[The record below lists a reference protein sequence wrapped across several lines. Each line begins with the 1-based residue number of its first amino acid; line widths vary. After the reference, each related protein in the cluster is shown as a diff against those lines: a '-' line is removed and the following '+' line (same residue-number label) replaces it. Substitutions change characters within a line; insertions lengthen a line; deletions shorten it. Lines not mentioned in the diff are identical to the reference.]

1 MDREQ
6 IRVGGRTV
14 HSTCCAEPAA
24 IAFPSV
30 TPLKVLA
37 GPARFNLAEGTL
49 KTLTVNKNKER
60 VIFFKRLQLHLLI
73 GFTHS
78 NPLHPRPPPYH
89 DETLSLSSQL
99 EQLFGLESSREQKAN
114 DQSGGFIG
122 FMRYPWLA
130 ERIRH
135 QKVEQQHW
143 DGCRNGGRGVTG
155 HGQRVMLALWVMVVV
170 VAPGS
175 ARSLAG
181 YNKHLTPCSP
191 LNENLSQAQADKWTN
206 GWTGRG
212 TEPVMS
218 PT

>member
-6 IRVGGRTV
+6 MRVGGRTV

-49 KTLTVNKNKER
+49 KTLTVNKNKDR

-143 DGCRNGGRGVTG
+143 DGYSSGVRGGSRAT
-155 HGQRVMLALWVMVVV
+155 A
-170 VAPGS
+170 S
-175 ARSLAG
+175 A
-181 YNKHLTPCSP
+181 
-191 LNENLSQAQADKWTN
+191 
-206 GWTGRG
+206 
-212 TEPVMS
+212 
-218 PT
+218 

>member
-6 IRVGGRTV
+6 MRVGGRMV

-30 TPLKVLA
+30 TLLKVLA

-60 VIFFKRLQLHLLI
+60 VIFFKRLKLHLLI

-78 NPLHPRPPPYH
+78 NPLHPRPPPYQGK
-89 DETLSLSSQL
+89 TLSLSLDSQL
-99 EQLFGLESSREQKAN
+99 EELFGLESSREQKAN

-135 QKVEQQHW
+135 QKVKGQE
-143 DGCRNGGRGVTG
+143 RGRG
-155 HGQRVMLALWVMVVV
+155 HGPRPARNAAFHCGWWWRQGVRAL
-170 VAPGS
+170 
-175 ARSLAG
+175 
-181 YNKHLTPCSP
+181 
-191 LNENLSQAQADKWTN
+191 
-206 GWTGRG
+206 
-212 TEPVMS
+212 
-218 PT
+218 

>member
-6 IRVGGRTV
+6 MRVGGRMV

-30 TPLKVLA
+30 TLLKVLA

-78 NPLHPRPPPYH
+78 NPLHPRPRPPPYQGK
-89 DETLSLSSQL
+89 TLSLSLSSQL

-135 QKVEQQHW
+135 QKVKGQE
-143 DGCRNGGRGVTG
+143 RG
-155 HGQRVMLALWVMVVV
+155 Q
-170 VAPGS
+170 GS
-175 ARSLAG
+175 RATASA
-181 YNKHLTPCSP
+181 
-191 LNENLSQAQADKWTN
+191 
-206 GWTGRG
+206 
-212 TEPVMS
+212 
-218 PT
+218 